1 MKFEEEAVMRSARK
15 CLLLFF
21 VCALAAMML
30 PGCAGHEVRHLAS
43 DACLVEP
50 GQMDR
55 QQVLG
60 LLGPPDQKVSLDNG
74 AEQWRYYQSQK
85 SLLRRTPYIGD
96 KLGEESFDV
105 LTITFQAEGVTE
117 CVYRHLNQS
126 EFDKLGIDTH
136 EAVE

>member
-1 MKFEEEAVMRSARK
+1 MKFGEEAVMRSAPRF
-15 CLLLFF
+15 LLFF
-21 VCALAAMML
+21 VCALAAMVL
-30 PGCAGHEVRHLAS
+30 ASCASYEVRHLAS
-43 DACLVEP
+43 DACLIEP

-60 LLGPPDQKVSLDNG
+60 LLGPPDQKVTLDNG

-85 SLLRRTPYIGD
+85 SLLRRTPYVGG
-96 KLGEESFDV
+96 KLGEENYDV
-105 LTITFQAEGVTE
+105 LTITFQAESVAE

-126 EFDKLGIDTH
+126 EFEKLGIDAH